1 MHRPDRRSVLMVG
14 GLAALLAVAVPA
26 LAADPP
32 PGANPP
38 GQENGQGANPPG
50 QEKREAAGKPAKAD
64 KGPEIAATLR
74 GTVEQGTDEK
84 GRPTFTLTVD
94 GTTWELSAGP
104 KWYWGDQNPLAAFA
118 GASVEVSGTHHEG
131 EAELDVETVDGQP
144 LRAEGKPP
152 WAGGPKVVGEAHP
165 GWKAWKAA
173 GEGNGLGREGAPGQ
187 QKDKPAGGDE
197 DAGG

>member
-26 LAADPP
+26 LAADPL

-38 GQENGQGANPPG
+38 GQENGQGGNPPG

-64 KGPEIAATLR
+64 KGPKIAVTLS
-74 GTVEQGTDEK
+74 GTLEQGTDEK
-84 GRPTFTLTVD
+84 GRPTVTMTVD
-94 GTTWELSAGP
+94 GTTWKLSAGP

-118 GASVEVSGTHHEG
+118 GATVEVTGTHGEG
-131 EAELDVETVDGQP
+131 ETELDVETVDGQP

-165 GWKAWKAA
+165 GWKAWKAS

-187 QKDKPAGGDE
+187 QKDKPAGKDE
-197 DAGG
+197 DTGG